1 VVGLAFAFAVALAAG
16 RSGALVVLADW
27 RPVREPLD
35 CTEANV
41 SNQQWNFTVR
51 QNKRTSGFTAIA
63 TERRMGDDET
73 AITYPDELHFA
84 FGDTPEQACIRLE
97 KEMREDGVL
106 TWRH

>member
-1 VVGLAFAFAVALAAG
+1 
-16 RSGALVVLADW
+16 
-27 RPVREPLD
+27 
-35 CTEANV
+35 
-41 SNQQWNFTVR
+41 
-51 QNKRTSGFTAIA
+51 
-63 TERRMGDDET
+63 MGDDET